1 MKRLVWML
9 GVGLTGFLI
18 GGKVGAL
25 RGGLIGLAWGVGI
38 GYAFGSIFSES
49 GATKKLIAYWVGG
62 LGLFGPIFGLIFF
75 APLYVYDSTHQLT
88 TFVAKGA
95 GIGMGL
101 GFLVGFIQFARR
113 RRVSQ
118 PHPGE
123 QAPG

>member
-9 GVGLTGFLI
+9 GAGLAGFLI
-18 GGKVGAL
+18 GGKAGAL
-25 RGGLIGLAWGVGI
+25 RGSLIGLAWGVGI
-38 GYAFGSIFSES
+38 GYAFGSIFSEM

-75 APLYVYDSTHQLT
+75 APLSVYDSTHQLV
-88 TFVAKGA
+88 TFAAKGA
-95 GIGMGL
+95 AIGMVV
-101 GFLVGFIQFARR
+101 GFLVGLIQFARR

-123 QAPG
+123 QVP